1 MFYVLIPLASV
12 IINSACEN
20 FHNVDRD
27 LGGGTMSFYEKDIS
41 PNIGWSIDR
50 GTKVQIIYKYLFIRI
65 SDILIFT
72 IEPLKSI
79 FESLSKTAEIKS
91 MKTQRF
97 SCANKL

>member
-1 MFYVLIPLASV
+1 MN
-12 IINSACEN
+12 INSACEN

-27 LGGGTMSFYEKDIS
+27 LGGGTMSFYENDIS

-72 IEPLKSI
+72 IEPI

-97 SCANKL
+97 SCVNKL